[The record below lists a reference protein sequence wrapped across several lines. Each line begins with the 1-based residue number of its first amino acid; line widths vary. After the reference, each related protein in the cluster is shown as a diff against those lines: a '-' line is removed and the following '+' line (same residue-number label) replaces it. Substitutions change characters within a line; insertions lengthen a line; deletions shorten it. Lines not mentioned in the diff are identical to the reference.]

1 MLFLLAKIAK
11 SEKERGPKEKKNKQ
25 CGCVFEKKTEFGRV
39 QDGDEKLSLTT
50 LAPQMSMIPG

>member
-1 MLFLLAKIAK
+1 LLAKIAK

-50 LAPQMSMIPG
+50 LAPQMSLMPG